1 MIANRIKQERKRIN
15 LTQQQLAKKL
25 QVSQQT
31 VSKWEK
37 GLSEPDKLSLKN
49 LSLLFEVSTDYLL
62 CEISERKPLSRVQKI
77 DSINNHLDNDTI
89 EIIRMYQKLNAAGKK
104 KTREMIEDF
113 LQVPKYTQSTK
124 KGKELA

>member
-77 DSINNHLDNDTI
+77 DRINNHLDNDTI